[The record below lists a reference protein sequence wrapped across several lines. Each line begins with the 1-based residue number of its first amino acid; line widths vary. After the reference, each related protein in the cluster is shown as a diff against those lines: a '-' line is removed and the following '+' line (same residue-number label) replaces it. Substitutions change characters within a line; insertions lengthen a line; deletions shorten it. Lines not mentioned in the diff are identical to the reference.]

1 VIDEFCLINKNH
13 FIMNRLKGKTAV
25 ITGGNSGIGY
35 ATAELFLKEGATVI
49 ITGRRE
55 AAVKEAV
62 ATLGKGAHGIV
73 SDAGA
78 MKDVRSLPDKVK
90 AISKSVD
97 ILFANA
103 GVGLFAPFE
112 QTTEEVF
119 DSNIDINFKGV
130 FFTIQGLLPLI
141 PEGGSIVLNS
151 TILVHSGLGTASAY
165 SASKGAVLSLNK
177 TLAIEL
183 AERNIRVN
191 SISPGPISTPI
202 YSKMG
207 MSEDALKEFAA
218 GVQAKIPL
226 KRFGE
231 AADVAEAALFL
242 ASSQSAFM
250 TGAELA
256 IDGGKSMAF

>member
-1 VIDEFCLINKNH
+1 
-13 FIMNRLKGKTAV
+13 MNRLKGKTAV

-55 AAVKEAV
+55 AAVREAANV
-62 ATLGKGAHGIV
+62 LGKGAYGIV
-73 SDAGA
+73 SDAGS
-78 MKDVRSLPDKVK
+78 MKDVRALPDKVK
-90 AISKSVD
+90 TITSSID

-119 DSNIDINFKGV
+119 DGNIDINFKGV
-130 FFTIQGLLPLI
+130 FFTVQGLLPLI
-141 PEGGSIVLNS
+141 PAGGSIILNS
-151 TILVHSGLGTASAY
+151 TILVHSGLETASAY

-177 TLAIEL
+177 TLAVEL
-183 AERNIRVN
+183 AARNIRVN
-191 SISPGPISTPI
+191 TISPAPISTPI

-207 MSEDALKEFAA
+207 MPEDVLKEFAA

-231 AADVAEAALFL
+231 AGDVAQAALFL
-242 ASSQSAFM
+242 ASADSAFM
-250 TGAELA
+250 TGAEMA
-256 IDGGKSMAF
+256 VDGGKSMAF